1 MKLSLQNGELI
12 LPEDFSF
19 ELTFNHPFF
28 SDEGASSIPVE
39 IPACAENLALLDFP
53 SRLGAT
59 CTRITRFPAILS
71 HGPLSIDGSLLVGGV
86 SATGDISCT
95 FVTRESVM
103 FSELQDKKL
112 KDLFS
117 KKTAALGGN
126 TTEVRGS
133 TLDTVWS
140 AHFGK
145 MLDKYGA
152 DHPGLV
158 AFPVLVTKDDFGF
171 EMVNPINDMDTGLD
185 AGTRTLTDDSG
196 NSVIVPYAYGVTP
209 FILLWRMLELT
220 FTLAGYDVV
229 ENVFKEEILKDIVV
243 LNNCVD
249 SCVGEQLNYSDL
261 VPSITVGELIIWLKD
276 KFGAYVCLDKK
287 QVRICLLNHLIE
299 GDDGAENID
308 LSPFSDLESEQI
320 ELPTAK
326 GLVIDCDKSL
336 DGAAPPEDVSIEDYM
351 KKYGNCVYVY
361 VNRDSTKGAFV
372 PDETDGPQDYTEPRT
387 AFLDSGQ
394 FAKCT
399 RITRPSEYSYLAPA
413 WVRPFASMTFKYSRS
428 GEFEPLELITNDRYC
443 PTVFRDSISYLYI
456 GDAIHSY
463 TSLNGTAEKETEQSI
478 LICMQRPQQTNEGTR
493 YYGCSQ
499 FSRNASLTP
508 DMLLTPDGIYHQ
520 FWRRYNQM
528 LRASAPEVK
537 VNIQLPIEQLI
548 NVDFSKRKIYR
559 HQNAILKSFS
569 LIVSDKGIIPGESIL
584 TIIPPHMYDIN
595 DKDAFAPECLRWE
608 VVNEFPDAMYNSGS
622 CVYEVGEDYNED
634 YIANVK
640 PAYIGENWGAR
651 PRRGYFDHTELNS
664 IVEQSWLER
673 FVAVFKD

>member
-1 MKLSLQNGELI
+1 MKLTLQNGELI

-59 CTRITRFPAILS
+59 YTKITRFPAILS
-71 HGPLSIDGSLLVGGV
+71 HGPLSLDGSLLVGGV
-86 SATGDISCT
+86 SSTGDISCT

-126 TTEVRGS
+126 TAEVRGS
-133 TLDTVWS
+133 TLDSVWR

-171 EMVNPINDMDTGLD
+171 EMVNPINAADDGLD
-185 AGTRTLTDDSG
+185 AGMRTLTGDSG
-196 NSVIVPYAYGVTP
+196 NSVTVPYAYGVTP

-229 ENVFKEEILKDIVV
+229 ENVFKEDILKDIVV

-287 QVRICLLNHLIE
+287 QVRICLLSHLIE
-299 GDDGAENID
+299 GDDGAEDID
-308 LSPFSDLESEQI
+308 LSPFSDLDSEQI

-351 KKYGNCVYVY
+351 KTYGNCVYVY
-361 VNRDSTKGAFV
+361 ANIDSAWGA
-372 PDETDGPQDYTEPRT
+372 PSEIEGPQGYTEPRT

-394 FAKCT
+394 FARCV
-399 RITRPSEYSYLAPA
+399 RMMPEDQLSYLDSE
-413 WVRPFASMTFKYSRS
+413 WVRPFGSMAFKYSRA
-428 GEFEPLELITNDRYC
+428 GEFEPVELKTDDRYC
-443 PTVFRDSISYLYI
+443 PTVIRGSKSYLYI
-456 GDAIHSY
+456 GDAIHAH
-463 TSLNGTAEKETEQSI
+463 TSLDGTTEKETEQPI
-478 LICMQRPQQTNEGTR
+478 MICLQMPRYTNDGIH
-493 YYGCSQ
+493 YYGYSQ
-499 FSRNASLTP
+499 DSPGPDYTP
-508 DMLLTPDGIYHQ
+508 TMLTPDGIYHL

-537 VNIQLPIEQLI
+537 VNIQLPIKQLI

-559 HQNAILKSFS
+559 HQSAILKSLS
-569 LIVSDKGIIPGESIL
+569 LIVSDKGIISGESIL

-595 DKDAFAPECLRWE
+595 DKDAFAPECLRWKI
-608 VVNEFPDAMYNSGS
+608 VNERPDTMLSAGSYVYNN
-622 CVYEVGEDYNED
+622 VEEYYEEDAANERLTF
-634 YIANVK
+634 
-640 PAYIGENWGAR
+640 IGRNFGAR
-651 PRRGYFDHTELNS
+651 PRSGAYPTGPNS
-664 IVEQSWLER
+664 IDVEYWLER